1 MKARIKMLVLC
12 AAVAAMYSLPPQAFA
27 EEKQPHMQA
36 ALHHLEEAKRELQE
50 AEHDKGGHR
59 AKALQLTDQ
68 AINQVKAGMQYDT
81 SHEGKGEGKKKDK
94 DHDQH

>member
-1 MKARIKMLVLC
+1 MKKRMKMLVLC
-12 AAVAAMYSLPPQAFA
+12 AVVVAMYSLPSPAFA

-59 AKALQLTDQ
+59 AKALQLTDE
-68 AINQVKAGMQYDT
+68 AINQVKAGIQYDV
-81 SHEGKGEGKKKDK
+81 SHEGKKKDR
-94 DHDQH
+94 DHEHDQH